1 MIYDVF
7 LSHELEYQ
15 MNSSEIFKLIQSI
28 AATSKTKEKQS
39 IIESNASDELFKK
52 VVYYALNPQ
61 FVYGIIPDMSW
72 MDSNVFK
79 QNSQLD
85 FDEDTFLLLDN
96 LVNRKL
102 TGHAARDAIIFHAS
116 GMNDASVELLI
127 RIIRKDLRAGFSEST
142 ANKIWK
148 GLIPKNAYMRC
159 SLPSDSKITNE
170 DYKKGVYSQIKYD
183 GMFNNANCVAYTTQC
198 TSRQGTNLPMEKFPD
213 IANDLSHI
221 VGDQLHG
228 ELTIE
233 EDGKTLPRQIGN
245 GIITSMI
252 KGDGQLAPNQR
263 VIYTVWDIIPLEYA
277 IPKGEYK
284 IPYEKRMERLESLL
298 GDKENIR
305 VAEYK
310 ILYSKEECV
319 AHAKEAIERG
329 LEGTIVKKRDMVWKD
344 GTSKEQIKL
353 KVEFNVDLEIMG
365 IATGKSDTKLENRPA
380 ALQCKTRC
388 GELIVS
394 VTIKNEKMREIIET
408 DPDDWI
414 GQVVSVVSNDI
425 MLPTERKSTHSLFLP
440 RLAEDVYRIDKDYSD
455 DLVEVFNQ
463 YKNAIN
469 L

>member
-1 MIYDVF
+1 
-7 LSHELEYQ
+7 
-15 MNSSEIFKLIQSI
+15 MNSSEIYKLIQDI
-28 AATSKTKEKQS
+28 AATPKTNDKLALLNKNS
-39 IIESNASDELFKK
+39 GCDILKK

-61 FVYGIIPDMSW
+61 FVYGIIPNSSW
-72 MDSNVFK
+72 SVKGDSIENRQDNF
-79 QNSQLD
+79 S
-85 FDEDTFLLLDN
+85 ETTFQLLDD
-96 LVNRKL
+96 LINRNL
-102 TGHAARDAIIFHAS
+102 TGHAARDAILNHIFTL
-116 GMNDASVELLI
+116 NDESIDLLI
-127 RIIRKDLRAGFSEST
+127 RIIRKDFRAGFSEST
-142 ANKIWK
+142 SNKIWK

-245 GIITSMI
+245 GLITSMI

-353 KVEFNVDLEIMG
+353 KVEFNVDLQIMG
-365 IATGKSDTKLENRPA
+365 IAAGKSDTKLENRPA
-380 ALQCKTRC
+380 VLQCKSSC
-388 GELIVS
+388 GKLLVN
-394 VTIKNEKMREIIET
+394 VTIKNEKMRDIIEF

-414 GQVVSVVSNDI
+414 GQIVSVVSNDI
-425 MLPTERKSTHSLFLP
+425 MKPTERKTTHSLFLP
-440 RLAEDVYRIDKDYSD
+440 RLAEDVYRIDKDHAD
-455 DLVEVFNQ
+455 DLMQVFNQ
-463 YKNAIN
+463 YENSIK